1 MTNELPFVVNFINS
15 PVVNGDVV
23 NVPNLISPNGDAI
36 NDTWIIHRV
45 CGSGTKVLII
55 SSKW

>member
-1 MTNELPFVVNFINS
+1 MPFVVNFINS

-36 NDTWIIHRV
+36 NDTYPTGFTA
-45 CGSGTKVLII
+45 GSGTKVLII
-55 SSKW
+55 KFKW

>member
-36 NDTWIIHRV
+36 NDTWIIPQSLLPDLV
-45 CGSGTKVLII
+45 PKF
-55 SSKW
+55 

>member
-1 MTNELPFVVNFINS
+1 MPFVVNFINS

-36 NDTWIIHRV
+36 NDTWIPQGLLPDLV
-45 CGSGTKVLII
+45 PKF
-55 SSKW
+55 